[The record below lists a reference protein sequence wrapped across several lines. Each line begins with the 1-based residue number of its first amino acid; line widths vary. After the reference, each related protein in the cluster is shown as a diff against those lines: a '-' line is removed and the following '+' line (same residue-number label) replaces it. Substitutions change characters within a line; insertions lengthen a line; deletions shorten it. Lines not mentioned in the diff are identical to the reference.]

1 MKIVCPYCNKNLDA
15 MSIMMDEDLNYVLEA
30 LPLFGPR
37 QSRLVKAYVCLFGVT
52 PYHIKAP
59 KLRNLVEDMKR
70 LFDAEAFT
78 FEKRK
83 YYISQTG
90 IAEALDIV
98 IKRDFSKH
106 LKNHNYLK
114 EVMIGISEREEKNK
128 SRQDEKNLR
137 QREGRMIAGGRT
149 DNSREST
156 VSLPAAVKKEVP
168 PDAKEF
174 CPLEDLPEDVRKG
187 IEDLKVHLGIPTT
200 ASGKKNEI

>member
-1 MKIVCPYCNKNLDA
+1 MTLL
-15 MSIMMDEDLNYVLEA
+15 MDEDLNYVLEA
-30 LPLFGPR
+30 LPLFG
-37 QSRLVKAYVCLFGVT
+37 SRYSKLVKGYVCLFGVT

-78 FEKRK
+78 HQKIK
-83 YYISQTG
+83 YFISHAG

-114 EVMIGISEREEKNK
+114 EVMISIAEREEKNK

-137 QREGRMIAGGRT
+137 QREGRLLAGGRI
-149 DNSREST
+149 DSRESAG
-156 VSLPAAVKKEVP
+156 SLPSAAKEEVP
-168 PDAKEF
+168 QATEEY
-174 CPLEDLPEDVRKG
+174 CPLENLPEDVRKG
-187 IEDLKVHLGIPTT
+187 IEDLKAHLGMKTS
-200 ASGKKNEI
+200 ASLKNEI